1 MSTMQRDRARNDLL
15 EYLYHKFTKARSRK
29 SQTATVGEIKKGL
42 KPKGYK
48 ENDIMQALTF
58 LIDRGWVTEQK
69 ETRQI
74 TLKWGPK
81 TVEKVRYR
89 ITDTGVEHF
98 EGQSSFESSDRY
110 RGINI
115 TNIHG
120 ITVVGQH
127 NVVQTKFSGL
137 YEALDSLGEQ
147 VRSNGQISDQE
158 KLVYQADIDTI
169 KTQLAKP
176 EPKREIIKAVWE
188 SLSKLATIGGVV
200 GMFQKVAELIRPILG
215 I

>member
-1 MSTMQRDRARNDLL
+1 MVTERDRARKDLL
-15 EYLYHKFTKARSRK
+15 EYLYHKFSKARSRK
-29 SQTATVGEIKKGL
+29 SQTASVGETKKAL
-42 KPKGYK
+42 KSKGYR

-58 LIDRGWVTEQK
+58 LIDRGWVTEEK

-81 TVEKVRYR
+81 IVEKIRYR
-89 ITDTGVEHF
+89 ITDRGVERF

-127 NVVQTKFSGL
+127 NVVQTKFSDL

-158 KLVYQADIDTI
+158 KLVYQAEVDTI

-176 EPKREIIKAVWE
+176 EPKREIIKSAWE
-188 SLSKLATIGGVV
+188 SLSKLATIDGVV
-200 GMFQKVAELIRPILG
+200 SIFQKVANLIGPILG
-215 I
+215 M